1 MHTARKNSGNGE
13 EMMGLER
20 LKQCLTE
27 VWCLG
32 ESNSVRE
39 REGENRILDSSHF
52 FLEHQDG

>member
-1 MHTARKNSGNGE
+1 MGLETFTYTYAYREENSGNGE
-13 EMMGLER
+13 EMIGLER

-39 REGENRILDSSHF
+39 IEGENRI
-52 FLEHQDG
+52 